1 MRHRNRVKKLGR
13 TASHRKAM
21 LSNLVASLFEHKHV
35 RTTTAKAKVARSVA
49 DRMITH
55 AKKNTIAAKRLVYS
69 KLRRRDI
76 VKTLFDEIA
85 PQFATR
91 NGGYTRVLKLGRRQ
105 GDGAEV
111 SILELVGFES
121 VQIEKQQAAA
131 ERRAERKRRKDMK
144 ASERGREAEK
154 DKPEEEKEKE

>member
-1 MRHRNRVKKLGR
+1 MRHRKVLKKLSR
-13 TASHRKAM
+13 TSSHRKAM

-55 AKKNTIAAKRLVYS
+55 AKKNTVAAKRLVYS

-76 VKTLFDEIA
+76 VKKLFDEIA
-85 PQFATR
+85 PTYATR

-105 GDGAEV
+105 GDGAEL

-131 ERRAERKRRKDMK
+131 ERRAERKRRKDTK
-144 ASERGREAEK
+144 ASERETVK
-154 DKPEEEKEKE
+154 DKGEEEKEKE

>member
-1 MRHRNRVKKLGR
+1 MRHRNDLKKLSR

-21 LSNLVASLFEHKHV
+21 LANLVSSLFEHKHV

-55 AKKNTIAAKRLVYS
+55 AKKNTLAAKRLVYS

-76 VKTLFDEIA
+76 VKLLFDEIA
-85 PQFATR
+85 PKFASR

-105 GDGAEV
+105 GDGAEL
-111 SILELVGFES
+111 SILELVGFET
-121 VQIEKQQAAA
+121 VQLEKQQAAA

-144 ASERGREAEK
+144 ASERDAGKEK
-154 DKPEEEKEKE
+154 VEESKEKE